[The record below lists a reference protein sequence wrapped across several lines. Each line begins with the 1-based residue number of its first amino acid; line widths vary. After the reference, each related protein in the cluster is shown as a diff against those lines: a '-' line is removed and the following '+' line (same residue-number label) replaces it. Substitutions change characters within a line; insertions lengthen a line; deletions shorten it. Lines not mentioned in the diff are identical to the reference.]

1 MAPALFASRNA
12 LAPEMALSLRP
23 GKAGSAVTVNAVVPL
38 HVEEGV
44 CRGG

>member
-12 LAPEMALSLRP
+12 LAPKMALSLRP

-38 HVEEGV
+38 HVEEGL